1 MERRKRRSQGEW
13 NRIIGEQRQSGLT
26 AAAFCRKAG
35 IGVMSFYQWK
45 RRLSETVE
53 TNTAKESEAFIELG
67 RVEGP
72 VPSVVG
78 RSRTLV
84 VTVDLGDGAR
94 LTVERV

>member
-1 MERRKRRSQGEW
+1 M
-13 NRIIGEQRQSGLT
+13 T

-45 RRLSETVE
+45 RRLSEAVD
-53 TNTAKESEAFIELG
+53 TNTAKEAEPFIELG
-67 RVEGP
+67 RVDGP
-72 VPSVVG
+72 VPSFVG
-78 RSRTLV
+78 RARTLV